1 MPSSVGAIPGS
12 CEIHPRWVSPA
23 AGRRGERGLTH
34 YQALT
39 ERPDHVA
46 AVRRSRQEVS
56 VLPDTRS
63 DPEPAAGAEP
73 SPEEKAELERLR
85 AEEADERAEVERLRA
100 EVTALRSQENGK
112 AHRRRISWRTP
123 VSLVLIIVG
132 CILAPV
138 SVLGVWA
145 GNEVSDTGRWV
156 ATVEPLV
163 HDPAMQNYLTDQIT
177 NQITSR
183 INITGTVNQAAA
195 QLNSRGLPKISSLLN
210 QFAPQIASSVTGF
223 IHSTVHSVVS
233 SQAFAT
239 AWVQVNTVAHQALVK
254 VLSGQG
260 GGAISTSNGQ
270 IVLNLGPLIAVAK
283 QDLVAKGFKLASSI
297 PPVTPTLALFQAKD
311 LGKAQT
317 LYRLVKA
324 GRIVTPL
331 VALLFIAAGVYAARG
346 RRRALVGAGL
356 GLVASMLVLAIIL
369 LIARSVY
376 LSSVPSSTLPSD
388 AAASVFDAFVHFI
401 KVGLRVVLVV
411 GLVVAIGAFFTGPSH
426 TAVQTRSG
434 LTSGIDWIRHY
445 GERRGVSTGP
455 FGQWTYL
462 HPRSLRVGAVA
473 LAALIFVFWGEPTA
487 LVVIVIVVVLLVVLG
502 LIELIGR
509 PPVTPEVAA
518 HAEGS

>member
-1 MPSSVGAIPGS
+1 MHSVVSSQAFATAWVQVNTVAHQALVKVLSGQGGGAISTSNGQIVLNLGPLIAVAKQDLVAKGFKLAS
-12 CEIHPRWVSPA
+12 SIPPVTPTLALFQAKDLGKAQGFYRLVKAGKIVLPILVLLILA
-23 AGRRGERGLTH
+23 AGVYVARG
-34 YQALT
+34 
-39 ERPDHVA
+39 
-46 AVRRSRQEVS
+46 
-56 VLPDTRS
+56 
-63 DPEPAAGAEP
+63 
-73 SPEEKAELERLR
+73 
-85 AEEADERAEVERLRA
+85 
-100 EVTALRSQENGK
+100 
-112 AHRRRISWRTP
+112 RRRALIGAGLGLVASM
-123 VSLVLIIVG
+123 LVLAI
-132 CILAPV
+132 PV

-311 LGKAQT
+311 LGKAQGF
-317 LYRLVKA
+317 YRLVKA
-324 GRIVTPL
+324 GKIVLPIL
-331 VALLFIAAGVYAARG
+331 VLLILAAGVYVARG
-346 RRRALVGAGL
+346 RLAGPDRSRARPGRVHAGPRHRL
-356 GLVASMLVLAIIL
+356 G
-369 LIARSVY
+369 
-376 LSSVPSSTLPSD
+376 D
-388 AAASVFDAFVHFI
+388 
-401 KVGLRVVLVV
+401 
-411 GLVVAIGAFFTGPSH
+411 
-426 TAVQTRSG
+426 
-434 LTSGIDWIRHY
+434 
-445 GERRGVSTGP
+445 
-455 FGQWTYL
+455 
-462 HPRSLRVGAVA
+462 
-473 LAALIFVFWGEPTA
+473 
-487 LVVIVIVVVLLVVLG
+487 
-502 LIELIGR
+502 R
-509 PPVTPEVAA
+509 P
-518 HAEGS
+518 